1 MSCKYTKY
9 PKSGTQKCPKWIQL
23 SKRKD
28 SAEHLPF
35 PLKLNGRI
43 RPTTDGWS
51 GLRHTPG
58 LSSGRCLFYFML
70 QQNRVGD
77 NCMRTPCLCPPPF
90 LRSHGVYC
98 PVHPSFIPEGI
109 PLPPPPP
116 RPCSCPTQGVVCRG
130 RTVTCPVGSATQR
143 LGEPLC
149 ASVCRMRMTRVSGPW
164 GFCVGSTQITRYRER
179 TSTQCLVGRKV

>member
-1 MSCKYTKY
+1 MDTVVKEKRLR
-9 PKSGTQKCPKWIQL
+9 GTLAFSFEVKWQ
-23 SKRKD
+23 D
-28 SAEHLPF
+28 SSRHRWLV
-35 PLKLNGRI
+35 
-43 RPTTDGWS
+43 RPPP
-51 GLRHTPG
+51 HPG
-58 LSSGRCLFYFML
+58 LSSGRCLFYFLL